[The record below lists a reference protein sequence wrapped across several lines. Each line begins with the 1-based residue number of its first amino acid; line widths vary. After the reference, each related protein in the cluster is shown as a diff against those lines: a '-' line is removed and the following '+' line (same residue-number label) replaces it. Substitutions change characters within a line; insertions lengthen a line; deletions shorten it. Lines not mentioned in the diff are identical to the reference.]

1 MSDNKSETNV
11 YQDDNITLNIN
22 NKSDNN
28 GDDDNNDCCCDDA
41 LGSGLESASASACVE
56 SLTPV
61 TSVYGCS
68 GSIIDGAVVD
78 GVSCGI
84 IGVSISENSEM
95 ASGATSATV
104 SNPKPRSGKINFSV
118 DALLSGTK
126 KSSVNIK
133 NFCNSDDNDNNLSS
147 IEVSDK
153 NFTNQQLLFHNQDE
167 ARRYRD
173 LLIIEQERQRSLQSR
188 QLLARLSPLT
198 QHNNIS
204 GFSTFHHHHHHHHHH
219 QQQHHHHHHQQNS
232 NNNNNNNNINNNS
245 SSSSSDNN
253 HYHNNVNNSCGS
265 DLAVISSRSNN
276 IVKNLSSSKCRD
288 TVVVNQDCCS
298 SPVGTTSTGNSTS
311 AAINTSVSA
320 IVRMTTAATDER
332 LSIGNDNF
340 SNYETEKQSHISVD
354 SNNYNHNKEF
364 SEDDDNDKEGEDQ
377 EQDDNDNDDDDDD
390 DDDNDD
396 DNDDDERRR
405 TRRRRRKRRDSP
417 ILRVRLQADISEK
430 SDSEAPQSLLEDRE
444 EKEENCGEND
454 LVIKNSS
461 INDRLIETH
470 QCPSPGSRSEDL
482 NVMDSDDADDML
494 DHDHLINHNNYNRN
508 NENELD
514 NDNDNDNDKEI
525 ELHDEEDEEEEEQE
539 DDEGDNNHQGNNKR
553 IIKKEKSTPV
563 VPQPIHPGVQRQSGI
578 TNAVAA
584 AAAAAAA
591 ATGSYLGTPPT
602 ASGWSPAG
610 FPHSLASF
618 AWLPPPPHPHNPHGH
633 LYTPQGGPTSPNDLR
648 LPGPGPGPVRC
659 TLRKHKPNRKPRTPF
674 TTQQLLSLE
683 KKFREKQYLTIAER
697 AEFSSSLHLTETQ
710 VKIWFQNRRAK
721 AKRLQEAEIEKL
733 RLSARPLLHPSFS
746 TGLMFSAG
754 VGPPGTPG
762 GVPPFIAAAMAR
774 HSHAAAATAAMFMTP
789 PGHRP

>member
-1 MSDNKSETNV
+1 
-11 YQDDNITLNIN
+11 
-22 NKSDNN
+22 
-28 GDDDNNDCCCDDA
+28 
-41 LGSGLESASASACVE
+41 
-56 SLTPV
+56 
-61 TSVYGCS
+61 
-68 GSIIDGAVVD
+68 
-78 GVSCGI
+78 
-84 IGVSISENSEM
+84 M

-126 KSSVNIK
+126 KSSVNRK
-133 NFCNSDDNDNNLSS
+133 NVCNSDDNDNNLSS

-153 NFTNQQLLFHNQDE
+153 NFSNQQLLLHNQDE

-204 GFSTFHHHHHHHHHH
+204 GFSTFHHHHHHHQQQQQQQ
-219 QQQHHHHHHQQNS
+219 QQQHHHHHHHHHQQNTTTTTTTTT
-232 NNNNNNNNINNNS
+232 NNNNNNNSI
-245 SSSSSDNN
+245 
-253 HYHNNVNNSCGS
+253 
-265 DLAVISSRSNN
+265 
-276 IVKNLSSSKCRD
+276 
-288 TVVVNQDCCS
+288 
-298 SPVGTTSTGNSTS
+298 
-311 AAINTSVSA
+311 
-320 IVRMTTAATDER
+320 R
-332 LSIGNDNF
+332 L
-340 SNYETEKQSHISVD
+340 ET
-354 SNNYNHNKEF
+354 
-364 SEDDDNDKEGEDQ
+364 
-377 EQDDNDNDDDDDD
+377 
-390 DDDNDD
+390 
-396 DNDDDERRR
+396 
-405 TRRRRRKRRDSP
+405 
-417 ILRVRLQADISEK
+417 DISEK
-430 SDSEAPQSLLEDRE
+430 SDSEAPQSLVEDRE
-444 EKEENCGEND
+444 EKEDNSGEND
-454 LVIKNSS
+454 LVINNS
-461 INDRLIETH
+461 INDRLMETH

-482 NVMDSDDADDML
+482 NVMDSDDPDDML
-494 DHDHLINHNNYNRN
+494 DHDHIINHN

-525 ELHDEEDEEEEEQE
+525 ELHDEEDDEEEEEG
-539 DDEGDNNHQGNNKR
+539 DDEGDNNKR

-563 VPQPIHPGVQRQSGI
+563 VPQPIHPGVQRQS
-578 TNAVAA
+578 
-584 AAAAAAA
+584 
-591 ATGSYLGTPPT
+591 GSYLGTPPT

-633 LYTPQGGPTSPNDLR
+633 LYTPQGGPTSPNEDLR